1 MFEIYVLDSTR
12 FNDCMVSW
20 FVHTV
25 DSMHPRKMYECIW
38 SFGDNIMYS
47 FAHTSYVPP
56 TNKRVISGSGVTSY
70 IFFFKY
76 LFFCDGFFT
85 EIYCFCVIVI
95 APLLQR
101 TPNETNSL
109 WRIHTQNWN
118 SAYLYY
124 NVGHV
129 HLNEILQ
136 NVSLV
141 YFYVTFDSLYQ
152 ISRIVNNIFYV
163 SFELLY

>member
-47 FAHTSYVPP
+47 FAHTSYLSP

-76 LFFCDGFFT
+76 LFF
-85 EIYCFCVIVI
+85 
-95 APLLQR
+95 
-101 TPNETNSL
+101 L
-109 WRIHTQNWN
+109 WRLFSRRSTVSVSSLLHRYLKGRQMKRIHFGEYIHRIETPRT
-118 SAYLYY
+118 YIIMLD
-124 NVGHV
+124 
-129 HLNEILQ
+129 
-136 NVSLV
+136 
-141 YFYVTFDSLYQ
+141 TF
-152 ISRIVNNIFYV
+152 IWTRF
-163 SFELLY
+163 FKM